1 MLANI
6 IGYDN
11 ESAIFSDGL
20 ALDYNRIPKE
30 LLVVNYIQY
39 ADEVFL
45 SEHCILVEPQMI
57 IINNEICIRIAT
69 YNDFIICLL
78 KSSKYSNNKLI
89 MVNNKMCYDIISG
102 FDELQNEIKKSDQV
116 MVTFFYSSSI
126 NSKFNKR

>member
-102 FDELQNEIKKSDQV
+102 FDELQNEIKK
-116 MVTFFYSSSI
+116 VT
-126 NSKFNKR
+126 K